1 MKKLS
6 KKQILML
13 HSQLIKATGG
23 SNELRDEG
31 LFESAITLP
40 FQSFFGA
47 DLYPSIEAKA
57 ARLCYGLVKNHA
69 FVDGNKRIGVH
80 SMLVF
85 LAINGYELKYT
96 QKELYTIILDI
107 ASSKKDYED
116 LLKWIIKHK
125 FGENL

>member
-1 MKKLS
+1 MKRLS

-23 SNELRDEG
+23 SKEIRDEG
-31 LFESAITLP
+31 LLESAVTMS
-40 FQSFFGA
+40 FQSFSGE

-85 LAINGYELKYT
+85 LAINDYELKYS
-96 QKELYTIILDI
+96 QKELYTIILNV
-107 ASSKKDYED
+107 ASGKKDYED
-116 LLKWIIKHK
+116 LLKWIKQHK
-125 FGENL
+125 SKG

>member
-1 MKKLS
+1 
-6 KKQILML
+6 ML

-23 SNELRDEG
+23 TNELRDEG
-31 LFESAITLP
+31 LLESAITMP
-40 FQSFFGA
+40 FQSFSGE

-85 LAINGYELKYT
+85 LAINDYELKYS
-96 QKELYTIILDI
+96 QKELYTIIQNV
-107 ASSKKDYED
+107 ASGKKDYED
-116 LLKWIIKHK
+116 LLKWIKQHK
-125 FGENL
+125 SKS

>member
-1 MKKLS
+1 MKRLS

-23 SNELRDEG
+23 TNELRDEG
-31 LFESAITLP
+31 LFESAITMP
-40 FQSFFGA
+40 FQSFSGE

-57 ARLCYGLVKNHA
+57 ARLCYGLVKYHA

-85 LAINGYELKYT
+85 LAINDYELKYS
-96 QKELYTIILDI
+96 QKELYTIILNV
-107 ASSKKDYED
+107 ASGKKGFED
-116 LLKWIIKHK
+116 LLKWIKQHK
-125 FGENL
+125 SKC

>member
-1 MKKLS
+1 MKRLS

-23 SNELRDEG
+23 SKEIRDEG
-31 LFESAITLP
+31 LLESAVTMS
-40 FQSFFGA
+40 FQSFSGE

-85 LAINGYELKYT
+85 LAINDYELKYS
-96 QKELYTIILDI
+96 QKELYTIILNV
-107 ASSKKDYED
+107 ASGKKTMKIY
-116 LLKWIIKHK
+116 
-125 FGENL
+125 

>member
-1 MKKLS
+1 MKRLS

-23 SNELRDEG
+23 TNELRDEG
-31 LFESAITLP
+31 LLESAITMP
-40 FQSFFGA
+40 FQSFSGE

-85 LAINGYELKYT
+85 LAINDYELKYS
-96 QKELYTIILDI
+96 QKELYTIILNV
-107 ASSKKDYED
+107 ASGKKDYKD
-116 LLKWIIKHK
+116 LLKWIKQHK
-125 FGENL
+125 SKG

>member
-1 MKKLS
+1 MKRLS

-23 SNELRDEG
+23 SKEIRDEG
-31 LFESAITLP
+31 LLESAITMP
-40 FQSFFGA
+40 FQSFSRE

-85 LAINGYELKYT
+85 LAINDYELKYS
-96 QKELYTIILDI
+96 QKELYTIILNV
-107 ASSKKDYED
+107 ASGKKDDKD
-116 LLKWIIKHK
+116 LLKWIKQHK
-125 FGENL
+125 SKV

>member
-1 MKKLS
+1 MKRLS

-23 SNELRDEG
+23 SKEIRDEG
-31 LFESAITLP
+31 LLESAITMP
-40 FQSFFGA
+40 FQSFSGE

-85 LAINGYELKYT
+85 LAINDYELKYS
-96 QKELYTIILDI
+96 QKELYTIILNI
-107 ASSKKDYED
+107 ASGKKDDKD
-116 LLKWIIKHK
+116 LLKWIKQHK
-125 FGENL
+125 SKV

>member
-1 MKKLS
+1 MKRLS

-23 SNELRDEG
+23 TNELRDEG
-31 LFESAITLP
+31 LFESAITMP
-40 FQSFFGA
+40 FQSFSGE

-69 FVDGNKRIGVH
+69 FFDGNKRIGVH

-85 LAINGYELKYT
+85 LAINDYELKYS
-96 QKELYTIILDI
+96 QKELYTIILNV
-107 ASSKKDYED
+107 ASGKKDYED
-116 LLKWIIKHK
+116 LLKWIKQHK
-125 FGENL
+125 SKG

>member
-1 MKKLS
+1 MKRLS

-23 SNELRDEG
+23 SKEIRDEG
-31 LFESAITLP
+31 LLESAITMP
-40 FQSFFGA
+40 FQSFSGE

-85 LAINGYELKYT
+85 LAINDYELKYS
-96 QKELYTIILDI
+96 QKELYTIILNV
-107 ASSKKDYED
+107 ASGKKDDKD
-116 LLKWIIKHK
+116 LLKWIKQHK
-125 FGENL
+125 LKD

>member
-1 MKKLS
+1 MKRLS

-23 SNELRDEG
+23 SKEIRDEG
-31 LFESAITLP
+31 LLESAITMP
-40 FQSFFGA
+40 FQSFSGE

-85 LAINGYELKYT
+85 LAINDYELKYS
-96 QKELYTIILDI
+96 QKELYTIILNV
-107 ASSKKDYED
+107 ASGKKDDKD
-116 LLKWIIKHK
+116 LLKWIKQHK
-125 FGENL
+125 SKV

>member
-1 MKKLS
+1 MKRLS

-23 SNELRDEG
+23 SKEIRDEG
-31 LFESAITLP
+31 LLESAITMP
-40 FQSFFGA
+40 FQSFSGE

-85 LAINGYELKYT
+85 LAINDYELKYS
-96 QKELYTIILDI
+96 QKELYTIILNV
-107 ASSKKDYED
+107 ASGKKDDKD
-116 LLKWIIKHK
+116 LLKWIKQHK
-125 FGENL
+125 SKD